1 MNNLDVMDTFL
12 ETHTV
17 LKLTQEEITNLNK
30 SIIGKEIELVI
41 LKKLSTKKSPR
52 PDGCSNE
59 FH

>member
-1 MNNLDVMDTFL
+1 MMDTFL
-12 ETHTV
+12 ERHTV
-17 LKLTQEEITNLNK
+17 LKLTQEEIENLNK
-30 SIIGKEIELVI
+30 SITGKEIELVI